1 VGGGHVNAR
10 RRMRGSVM
18 VHPTVVP
25 SNPINAILMA
35 LSWLICSISAGEAA
49 LPQAGTPGKGL
60 LLG

>member
-1 VGGGHVNAR
+1 
-10 RRMRGSVM
+10 M